1 VQPGRQINNDMNAQT
16 DTTGL
21 INAESCARID
31 AWLERFPPEHKQSAV
46 LQALHIVQEQNGGW
60 VSRELLDAVA
70 AYLEMPPVLVYEV
83 GTFYSMIELEPVGR
97 NMVALCTNLSC
108 MLCGAESLLEHVE
121 KKLGIRLGETTADGR
136 ITLKLEEECLA
147 ACAGGPMMTVNGHYH
162 ENLTPAKVDEILD
175 ALE

>member
-1 VQPGRQINNDMNAQT
+1 MNAQT
-16 DTTGL
+16 DTSGL

-31 AWLERFPPEHKQSAV
+31 AWLEKFPPEHKQSAV
-46 LQALHIVQEQNGGW
+46 LPALHILQEQNGGW

-70 AYLEMPPVLVYEV
+70 DSLDMPPVLVYEV

-108 MLCGAESLLEHVE
+108 MLCGAESLVEHVE

-136 ITLKLEEECLA
+136 ITLKREEECLA
-147 ACAGGPMMTVNGHYH
+147 ACAGAPMMTVNGHYH
-162 ENLTPAKVDEILD
+162 ENLSPEKVDEILD

>member
-1 VQPGRQINNDMNAQT
+1 MATVTEARKSELLTP
-16 DTTGL
+16 
-21 INAESCARID
+21 ESRARID
-31 AWLERFPPEHKQSAV
+31 AWIAKYPADQKKSAV
-46 LQALHIVQEQNGGW
+46 LSALQIAQEQNGGW

-70 AYLEMPPVLVYEV
+70 AYLDMPPVLVYEV

-108 MLCGAESLLEHVE
+108 MLCGAETIVEHVE

-147 ACAGGPMMTVNGHYH
+147 ACTGGPMMTVNGHYH
-162 ENLTPAKVDEILD
+162 ENLTPEKVDEILD